1 MNIKKHIPNFLT
13 CCNLLCGCL
22 GIFLVLQGKDYF
34 GAYLIWA
41 ALLLDFLDGF
51 TARMLKVSS
60 PIGKELDSLADL
72 VTFGVL
78 PGFMMLLWMRS
89 ADLPS
94 YVPFIA
100 FLIPV
105 FSALRLA
112 NFNVDERQ
120 TTDFIGL
127 PTPANALFISSLVF
141 VADSPMEWLRSDY
154 VLVLITLLFSYLLVS
169 PIRMFSLK
177 TTSFGWKGNELK
189 IIFLVLCIALLAI
202 FRLSAFPMIIILYVT
217 LSLFFNRKQS
227 HNEIKRETF

>member
-1 MNIKKHIPNFLT
+1 M
-13 CCNLLCGCL
+13 
-22 GIFLVLQGKDYF
+22 LQGKENF

-41 ALLLDFLDGF
+41 ALLFDFLDGF
-51 TARMLKVSS
+51 SARMLQVSS

-78 PGFMMLLWMRS
+78 PGFMMLLWMRN
-89 ADLPS
+89 ADLPP
-94 YVPFIA
+94 YLPFIA

-120 TTDFIGL
+120 TKDFIGL

-141 VADSPMEWLRSDY
+141 VIDSPMEWLRGDY
-154 VLVLITLLFSYLLVS
+154 FLIAITVLFSYLLVS
-169 PIRMFSLK
+169 PMRMFSLK

-189 IIFLVLCIALLAI
+189 IIFLLLCIALLAI
-202 FRLSAFPMIIILYVT
+202 FRLSAFPMIIILYVI
-217 LSLFFNRKQS
+217 LSLFFNRKPS
-227 HNEIKRETF
+227 DNEIETETF